1 MTAHQLE
8 ARVRRLQRIVAEQEE
23 RIAALTY
30 WLDSR
35 PRRPAAP
42 RRGKR

>member
-1 MTAHQLE
+1 MTVRQLE
-8 ARVRRLQRIVAEQEE
+8 ARVRLLQRIVAEQEE

-35 PRRPAAP
+35 PRRPTAP
-42 RRGKR
+42 KRKR